1 MKIVI
6 KINHLDSGMHKRI
19 LIVTEYFYP
28 EEFKINEVAMEWK
41 QKGYEVDILTQNP
54 TYPFGKTFDGFK
66 NQWYSE
72 DSYNGINIY
81 RVKAVTGYKKSLF
94 KKLLKYFTFMILGSF
109 VALKIGKR
117 YDHVLGFDV
126 GALTGMVPAI
136 ILKKFYKKN
145 VTLWV
150 QDIWPDSVY
159 AYGFKK
165 NKQLE
170 FFLNGFVKF
179 IYKNTSNF
187 AISAKGFENKIK
199 PYLSEAKEIKY
210 LPNWADEFDKS
221 LEPFHFSIDKK
232 LHFTFAGNI
241 GKVQNLDNIILA
253 FGSLSHDLLQK
264 AQLNIVG
271 DGSHMECLQNL
282 VLTHNIENVI
292 FWGRQ
297 PRKDMHKYF
306 LASNFLI
313 VSLIDEPIFA
323 LTVPSKMQTYIAVHK
338 PILAII
344 KGEAA
349 QIVQENNLGYTANP
363 NDIDGIKNIFND
375 AINSNEDVIMQL
387 TQNCE
392 YLTNTIF
399 NKEKIL
405 DSLLNFTTKGN
416 PTK

>member
-1 MKIVI
+1 
-6 KINHLDSGMHKRI
+6 MHKKI

-28 EEFKINEVAMEWK
+28 EEFKINEVAIAWK

-54 TYPFGKTFDGFK
+54 TYPLGKIFDGFQ
-66 NQWYSE
+66 NRWYSK
-72 DSYNGINIY
+72 DSYNGVNIY
-81 RVKAVTGYKKSLF
+81 RVKAVTGYKEILF
-94 KKLLKYFTFMILGSF
+94 KKLLKYFTFMILGSL
-109 VALKIGKR
+109 VVLKIGKR

-136 ILKKFYKKN
+136 VLQKFYKKP
-145 VTLWV
+145 VTLWI

-165 NKQLE
+165 TKLLE

-179 IYKNTSNF
+179 VYKNTSNF

-210 LPNWADEFDKS
+210 VPNWADEFDKS
-221 LEPFHFSIDKK
+221 LEPFEFSINKK

-241 GKVQNLDNIILA
+241 GKMQNLDNIILA
-253 FGSLSHDLLQK
+253 FGSLSVDFQQK
-264 AQLNIVG
+264 VQLNIVG
-271 DGSHMECLQNL
+271 DGSYVEFLQNL
-282 VLTHNIENVI
+282 VLTHSIENVV

-306 LASNFLI
+306 LASDFLI
-313 VSLIDEPIFA
+313 VSLIDKPIFT
-323 LTVPSKMQTYIAVHK
+323 LTVPSKMQTYIAAHK

-349 QIVQENNLGYTANP
+349 QIVEENNLGYTANP
-363 NDIDGIKNIFND
+363 NDIDEIRNIFKK
-375 AINSNEDVIMQL
+375 AINSNKDETMQF
-387 TQNCE
+387 TQSCE

-399 NKEKIL
+399 NKEKII
-405 DSLLNFTTKGN
+405 DSLLNLTTKN
-416 PTK
+416 NLDK